1 MTKDNLE
8 IRVHNLENTVGGLS
22 GLPQQFA
29 SLASQFVQLR
39 QDVRSDISAIRGGV
53 EELRVE
59 MSTLTGGLRGEMSTL
74 ASELRGEMRT
84 LGSELRGEMTSMH
97 HDLARAILA
106 NGIEMRVLHEVVM
119 ARLAVIGEARSPHE
133 TPRRAPEP

>member
-1 MTKDNLE
+1 
-8 IRVHNLENTVGGLS
+8 
-22 GLPQQFA
+22 
-29 SLASQFVQLR
+29 
-39 QDVRSDISAIRGGV
+39 
-53 EELRVE
+53 
-59 MSTLTGGLRGEMSTL
+59 MSTL